1 MIFTKISVRSVTLPG
16 IGFEWGQEYRARSR
30 SGAFFPCSGG
40 LPGYRRHPAS
50 ASLQVA
56 RGSRDAD
63 VDASETTATMSNVT
77 GFVLGALVGAGTTCV
92 GTAFNSHVPDPSRS
106 DGTSTTI
113 SKATAAAWQVLRR
126 PGPTEPVEPQAE
138 IVTIRPRPPLS
149 VQTVPPPLEGVSLT
163 RALQRELKKIGC
175 YQGDIN
181 GVWTSATRQAMKA
194 FTHLANAKLPIDQ
207 PNHILLALVQSDLHQ
222 GYRERCREG
231 RTNHN
236 GRLEDAAATALP
248 KTKAAA
254 STRNSTSLLKPP
266 MGLAGPKAS
275 EIGKGQRR
283 SVAPDSPN
291 RNADT
296 EHWAV
301 TLWKKTAN

>member
-1 MIFTKISVRSVTLPG
+1 MLSFRILGDCPD
-16 IGFEWGQEYRARSR
+16 IGDICFG
-30 SGAFFPCSGG
+30 F
-40 LPGYRRHPAS
+40 
-50 ASLQVA
+50 SLQVA
-56 RGSRDAD
+56 LGVTDAD
-63 VDASETTATMSNVT
+63 VDASETTATMSNTTV
-77 GFVLGALVGAGTTCV
+77 FVLGALVGAGITCV
-92 GTAFNSHVPDPSRS
+92 VIAFDGHGPASRS
-106 DGTSTTI
+106 DGTNMTI

-126 PGPTEPVEPQAE
+126 LHPTEPAEPQPE
-138 IVTIRPRPPLS
+138 IATIRPRPPLS
-149 VQTVPPPLEGVSLT
+149 VQTVPPPLDGVSLT

-175 YQGDIN
+175 YRGDVN

-207 PNHILLALVQSDLHQ
+207 PTHVLLALVQSDLHQ
-222 GYRERCREG
+222 GSRERCQEG

-236 GRLEDAAATALP
+236 ARLEDAAATALP

-254 STRNSTSLLKPP
+254 STRDPTPLLTPP

-275 EIGKGQRR
+275 EIGKRPRR
-283 SVAPDSPN
+283 SIPADSYK